1 MQRAQL
7 IEKGMT
13 VAIEPVQKQ
22 VFNEGTA
29 EFPGRQ
35 TDIVNDQQIDRLTVR
50 PIILVR
56 RHHANRIRTPSV
68 LVDIHGKIT
77 EEFYCIQTCLFF
89 K

>member
-22 VFNEGTA
+22 VFDKGA
-29 EFPGRQ
+29 SEFPRRQ

-50 PIILVR
+50 AIILVR
-56 RHHANRIRTPSV
+56 RQHANHVSTPSV
-68 LVDIHGKIT
+68 LVDIHVKIT
-77 EEFYCIQTCLFF
+77 EEFYCVETCPFF